1 MALAATGGLVLDP
14 WQAEVLDVALG
25 ERADGRWAAREV
37 GLVVP
42 RQNGKGSILE
52 ALILAALLLF
62 DEKLILY
69 SAHEFKTAQET
80 FLRVKSL
87 ILANDDLASRVDKIH
102 NAHGSE
108 GIELTTGQRLRFVA
122 RSKGSGRGFSPQRI
136 ILDEALN
143 LSDRAVAALLFSLSA
158 QDNPQVWYTSSHPES
173 TDEGQVLRQ
182 LMRRGRAGDESL
194 AYMEFCAP
202 DDASPDDVSAWAA
215 ANPGFPHRISPETI
229 RTERGAVDPTHFLR
243 ERLGVIDLDAL
254 TDRVIASAKWAAC
267 ADPLSGPVDSVTF
280 SLDVS
285 PDRSTY
291 TFAVAGVSGR
301 GGVHIEVVS
310 HGPHPGP
317 DWIVAEALRLQGEH
331 GGQLTVVAGSP
342 AASLLEA
349 LEAAGVRLHVIP
361 AAEYVQ
367 SCGDF
372 YDAVIQTDVL
382 HLNQP
387 ELNAAVAGADR
398 RWSGDAWYW
407 ARRTS
412 VEDITPLV
420 AVTTARWAHLHAP
433 VKPAL
438 SVW

>member
-1 MALAATGGLVLDP
+1 
-14 WQAEVLDVALG
+14 
-25 ERADGRWAAREV
+25 
-37 GLVVP
+37 
-42 RQNGKGSILE
+42 
-52 ALILAALLLF
+52 
-62 DEKLILY
+62 
-69 SAHEFKTAQET
+69 
-80 FLRVKSL
+80 
-87 ILANDDLASRVDKIH
+87 
-102 NAHGSE
+102 
-108 GIELTTGQRLRFVA
+108 
-122 RSKGSGRGFSPQRI
+122 
-136 ILDEALN
+136 LDEALN

-158 QDNPQVWYTSSHPES
+158 QDNPQIWYTSSHPEN

-202 DDASPDDVSAWAA
+202 DGSAPADQSAWAA

-229 RTERGAVDPTHFLR
+229 RTELGAVEPTHFLR

-254 TDRVIASAKWAAC
+254 ADRVISAKAWADC
-267 ADPLSGPVDSVTF
+267 ADARSGPVDQVTF

-285 PDRSTY
+285 PDRNTMA
-291 TFAVAGVSGR
+291 FAVAGASGR

-310 HGPHPGP
+310 HGPHPGA
-317 DWIVAEALRLQGEH
+317 DWIVTEALRLQAQH
-331 GGQLTVVAGSP
+331 GGQLTIVTGSP
-342 AASLLEA
+342 AASLIEA
-349 LEAAGVRLHVIP
+349 LEAAGVRLHLIP

-372 YDAVIQTDVL
+372 YDAVTQTDVL
-382 HLNQP
+382 HLDQA